1 MALELLVIIIIIIII
16 ITIAAAAAAIYFGSE
31 PSFPINLPRLGLGLV
46 TSTKI

>member
-1 MALELLVIIIIIIII
+1 MALELLVIIIIIII